1 MGAKLMEDNRPMD
14 GIEWLITMVVTGVV
28 VVVGLA
34 LA

>member
-1 MGAKLMEDNRPMD
+1 MDQERPMD
-14 GIEWLITMVVTGVV
+14 GIEWLITVVVTGVV